1 MTTPTQPTDPDANR
15 DRLTRLEVEIG
26 HNVTRAELKD
36 TEIRLMKW
44 GIGVALTL
52 FGLSIGIWIAS
63 YFHLLSAVS
72 PAAGG

>member
-1 MTTPTQPTDPDANR
+1 MTTPTQPTEPDADR
-15 DRLTRLEVEIG
+15 DRLTRLEVEVE
-26 HNVTRAELKD
+26 HKVTGAELKD

-63 YFHLLSAVS
+63 YFHLLSAIS
-72 PAAGG
+72 RAAGG